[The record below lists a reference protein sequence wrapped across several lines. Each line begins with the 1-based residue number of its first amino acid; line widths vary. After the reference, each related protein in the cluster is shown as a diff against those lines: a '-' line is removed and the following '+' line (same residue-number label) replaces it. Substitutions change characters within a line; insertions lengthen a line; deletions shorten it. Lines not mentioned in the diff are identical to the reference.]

1 MNGLS
6 AQQFGSQA
14 MSMGTGA
21 FPQGFVGGQAQTM
34 STPMGGMH
42 GQIDYSVDL
51 SQATKATPLPALLP
65 GMNRAK
71 TTAFY
76 ARGGH

>member
-6 AQQFGSQA
+6 AQQFGSQN
-14 MSMGTGA
+14 MGTSD

-34 STPMGGMH
+34 SVPMGGMH
-42 GQIDYSVDL
+42 GKIDYSVDL

-76 ARGGH
+76 ANRGGH